1 MSNTESVAKQAQP
14 QSMRPFFVIW
24 TGQAF
29 SLLGSQLV
37 QFALVWWLTQTTGSA
52 TVLAFASMTSLLPAI
67 LISPFAG
74 ALVDRWNRR
83 IVMIVADAVI
93 VLATV
98 VLAVLFRRNV
108 VQVWHIYALA
118 FIGATAGEFHWP
130 AMLASTTLMVPEQ
143 HLSRVAGMDTTLEG
157 LANILV
163 PPLGALVLVLL
174 PMQSIL
180 AIDIVTAMLAIAPLF
195 FIPIPQPVRAT
206 VAHPTETPETVG
218 AKPSVLADMREGFR
232 FIWGWKGMVILMAL
246 LMLSNAV
253 VAGAASVVPLM
264 IIEHFRGGAAE
275 LAWLESISGIGI
287 VLGGIILGV
296 WGGFRRRIVTA
307 MLTGVLGG
315 IALIAFGLTPA
326 TAFPLAVGVH
336 FFVAFL
342 FSISRG
348 AFGALLQA
356 TIPPEMQ
363 GRVFTLFG
371 SVTKA
376 TRPLGLAFA
385 GPVADALGVRF
396 WILIAGISYVILPG
410 STFFIPAIMRIEDKV
425 RPGDKAAETVTA
437 SGDE

>member
-1 MSNTESVAKQAQP
+1 
-14 QSMRPFFVIW
+14 MRPFFVIW

-29 SLLGSQLV
+29 SFLGSQLV
-37 QFALVWWLTQTTGSA
+37 QFALIWWLTWTTGSA
-52 TVLAFASMTSLLPAI
+52 TVLAFASVTSLLPAI
-67 LISPFAG
+67 LIGPFAG

-93 VLATV
+93 ALATV
-98 VLAVLFRRNV
+98 ALAVIYKQDV
-108 VQVWHIYALA
+108 VQVWHIFALM
-118 FIGATAGEFHWP
+118 FIRAVGGEFHWP
-130 AMLASTTLMVPEQ
+130 AMLASTTLMVPKQ

-163 PPLGALVLVLL
+163 PPMGALVLALL
-174 PMQSIL
+174 PMQGIL
-180 AIDIVTAMLAIAPLF
+180 AIDVVTAMLAITPLF
-195 FIPIPQPVRAT
+195 FIPIPQPVRAAA
-206 VAHPTETPETVG
+206 AHPTKTPETVG

-232 FIWGWKGMVILMAL
+232 FIRGWKGMVILMAL

-253 VAGAASVVPLM
+253 VAGAASVFPLM
-264 IIEHFRGGAAE
+264 ITEYFRGGAVE
-275 LAWLESISGIGI
+275 LAWLESITGVGII
-287 VLGGIILGV
+287 LGGITLGV

-307 MLTGVLGG
+307 MLTGMLAG

-342 FSISRG
+342 NSISRS

-371 SVTKA
+371 SLTKA
-376 TRPLGLAFA
+376 TAPLGLAFA
-385 GPVADALGVRF
+385 GPVADTLGVRF

-410 STFFIPAIMRIEDKV
+410 STFFIPAIMRIEDKTPLGNEV
-425 RPGDKAAETVTA
+425 ADPSTP